1 MFANYHYFLV
11 LAEECN
17 ISRASERLY
26 ITRQNLSHYLSRLE
40 EELGV
45 VLFERKPVLS
55 LTYEG
60 KLLYDTLRQVET
72 LEQNLHA
79 QYADLHEDRGGEV
92 RLGTTEGWFRI
103 LMPDLMSEF
112 KKEYPDIQL
121 SITSATSPELSEMVL
136 NNRLDLAILGMPSK
150 PNRMLSYTEVLQ
162 EKLYLVVSDN
172 MLREQFGADYPAC
185 KEELRG
191 GADLRLFQDVP
202 FALNMPYFNSHLLI
216 DRHLE
221 TLGIT
226 LRCVHTS
233 SHPDLHH
240 MMSLRDYAASFCLTM
255 YLPALLRLNE
265 ENGGVLN
272 IFPIKDFT
280 ARNSVVV
287 CCLQNRV
294 LPNHTRALLRMIR
307 KRCGQFSQYD
317 LI

>member
-26 ITRQNLSHYLSRLE
+26 ITHQNLSHYLSRLE

-92 RLGTTEGWFRI
+92 RLGTTEGRFRI

-185 KEELRG
+185 KEKLRG
-191 GADLRLFQDVP
+191 GA
-202 FALNMPYFNSHLLI
+202 
-216 DRHLE
+216 
-221 TLGIT
+221 
-226 LRCVHTS
+226 
-233 SHPDLHH
+233 DLHH